1 MMGITKHLLS
11 SPRDTGAQPDDVE
24 KLLPYGAVTI
34 LILVE
39 EVDMMIALTQALQ
52 MEDYLVVGT
61 RRRDQALALLKD
73 VPSIKLIV
81 LNLTLSGVELIRRA
95 CRLRNDLRVLFLTDG
110 LDNTPF
116 RQSDSVLMT
125 PFNLARFNDVVQ
137 RILST
142 QVPATVDLGLGP
154 ERRRS
159 AT

>member
-1 MMGITKHLLS
+1 MGITKHLLS

-95 CRLRNDLRVLFLTDG
+95 CRTRNDLRVLFLTDG
-110 LDNTPF
+110 MDNTPF